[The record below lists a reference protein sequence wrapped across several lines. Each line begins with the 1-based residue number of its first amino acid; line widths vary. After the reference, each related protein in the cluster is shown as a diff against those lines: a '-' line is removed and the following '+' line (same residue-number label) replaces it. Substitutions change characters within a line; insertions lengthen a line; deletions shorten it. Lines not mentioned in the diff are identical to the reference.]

1 MEPIGAFPDGESWDY
16 FSKMFSTDQELDFTP
31 QFLGQYCS
39 FLLEHDEDLNARAP
53 SSFCPTSD
61 SNTSMTG
68 SVSDSLHYTLESDLN
83 PNLHFFSQ
91 ESSTN
96 GKSCSSSNFFIA
108 TDSSHENYVSTD
120 ANHFPV
126 ANDMFFNICMMD
138 EKNIGSFVPVFP
150 GAGMGETVGI
160 NDYEDISLTGTDKL
174 DDGSPAEV
182 AVSGKELPPKRKFD
196 TQESHRKAEEK
207 TNSQS
212 SYQNARKKPRVSRDV
227 QKSKKNEQSKKK
239 QKLSNSSHEEESNAG
254 RDGQSSTSYNSEDDA
269 SQETNAGATSDSK
282 ASAPLNMSGGKTRA
296 SRGSATDPQSLYARK
311 RRERINER
319 LRVLQNLVPNGTKV
333 DISTM
338 LEEAVNYVKFLQLQI
353 KLLSSDD
360 LWMFAPIAYNGMDIG
375 LNYQKISPPDDLCL

>member
-1 MEPIGAFPDGESWDY
+1 MEPIGAFPDGESWDS

-53 SSFCPTSD
+53 SSFCPTSE

-68 SVSDSLHYTLESDLN
+68 SVSDSLHYTLESLN
-83 PNLHFFSQ
+83 PNLDFFSQ
-91 ESSTN
+91 ESSN
-96 GKSCSSSNFFIA
+96 GKSCSSSNIFIA
-108 TDSSHENYVSTD
+108 TDSSHENYFSTD
-120 ANHFPV
+120 ANHLPV

-138 EKNIGSFVPVFP
+138 EKNVGSFVPVFP
-150 GAGMGETVGI
+150 GAGMAETVGI
-160 NDYEDISLTGTDKL
+160 NDYEDISLNGTDKL

-182 AVSGKELPPKRKFD
+182 AISGKELLPKRKFD

-207 TNSQS
+207 TDSQS
-212 SYQNARKKPRVSRDV
+212 SYQNARKKVPRVSRDV

-254 RDGQSSTSYNSEDDA
+254 RDGQSSTSYNSEDHA

-282 ASAPLNMSGGKTRA
+282 ASAPLNLSGGKTRA